1 MLGQMRCMVLCLVLG
16 EGFGSCWGV
25 LLGPPASVPC
35 CWCMA
40 LLDGEQTW
48 ALGET
53 RALGELHLLLE
64 HGSTRLEV

>member
-1 MLGQMRCMVLCLVLG
+1 
-16 EGFGSCWGV
+16 
-25 LLGPPASVPC
+25 
-35 CWCMA
+35 MA

-64 HGSTRLEV
+64 HGSTRVEV